1 MPLGDEQGDGRA
13 KMTDRQ
19 EGMERPDSPQRRP
32 PVSNRTY
39 GPERVVVDGM
49 HFADCLF
56 DSTQLVYFGG
66 AVPVMNRCEL
76 KGVRFVFEGPAKN
89 TVDLLQWLRSQNAIE
104 GF

>member
-1 MPLGDEQGDGRA
+1 M
-13 KMTDRQ
+13 
-19 EGMERPDSPQRRP
+19 
-32 PVSNRTY
+32 
-39 GPERVVVDGM
+39 VDGM

-56 DSTQLVYFGG
+56 DGTQLVYFGG